1 MVAFT
6 TEESMTERESRQL
19 NPLPQARI
27 LLPPLSADYALT
39 LVHILERIAEA
50 IWRAHGDAMADLQ
63 AARGIETPRP
73 WDADWVCPNPH
84 ASDDDDIF

>member
-1 MVAFT
+1 
-6 TEESMTERESRQL
+6 MTERASHQT
-19 NPLPQARI
+19 NIPTQARV

-39 LVHILERIAEA
+39 LVHILERFAEA
-50 IWRAHGDAMADLQ
+50 IWRTHGDAMADLQ

-73 WDADWVCPNPH
+73 WDADWVYPNPN